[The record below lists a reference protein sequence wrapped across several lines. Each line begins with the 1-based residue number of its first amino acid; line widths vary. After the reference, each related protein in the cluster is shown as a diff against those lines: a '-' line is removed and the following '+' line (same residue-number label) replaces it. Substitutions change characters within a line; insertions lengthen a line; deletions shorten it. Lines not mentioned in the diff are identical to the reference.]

1 MSETMMRVS
10 ETATCVF
17 IASSVWE
24 YRVSNSH
31 TKATEHTLKILRI
44 LTRSDF
50 QAAILSLSFFA

>member
-1 MSETMMRVS
+1 MSETLCPRSETMGYVP

-31 TKATEHTLKILRI
+31 TEGMERTLK
-44 LTRSDF
+44 T
-50 QAAILSLSFFA
+50 